1 MLLSLPALWVLMS
14 PALPVAAVRGINAA
28 LTDRWR
34 WGGWLKC
41 NEGLE
46 DDFPFQTEV
55 SRVYPGA
62 TEVSSV
68 FW

>member
-34 WGGWLKC
+34 LGGMV
-41 NEGLE
+41 
-46 DDFPFQTEV
+46 EV
-55 SRVYPGA
+55 
-62 TEVSSV
+62 
-68 FW
+68 